1 MAFTIEDLE
10 ELITVLRENGVTYYA
25 SGGIAM
31 ALSLDADRFGASAS
45 ASAPAGPSAQTIEPV
60 KEVEPPKMGYKH
72 PSLGLY
78 SWPDSKESP

>member
-10 ELITVLRENGVTYYA
+10 ELIQVLRENGVTHYA
-25 SGGIAM
+25 SGGISM
-31 ALSLDADRFGASAS
+31 TLSLDADRFGASA
-45 ASAPAGPSAQTIEPV
+45 AAGPSAQPIERE